1 MIQGV
6 LQTWSFLLP
15 FTSLSH
21 LYTSILYHHILL
33 VKQTILQLKTADE
46 WWGERMMF
54 MHKAIE
60 ATKEIVF
67 SFNVLNLSPSIS
79 MDLAANMLFFLKIV
93 ETLDFQD
100 NCL

>member
-1 MIQGV
+1 MV
-6 LQTWSFLLP
+6 
-15 FTSLSH
+15 
-21 LYTSILYHHILL
+21 
-33 VKQTILQLKTADE
+33 
-46 WWGERMMF
+46 F
-54 MHKAIE
+54 MQKAIE

-79 MDLAANMLFFLKIV
+79 MELAANMLFSLKIV